1 MLTAP
6 SHLHDML
13 FVLDLSFSVVFST
26 FAVLQLENF
35 VRRNKLSPFVSW
47 NLWNSEST
55 LKEQLDKEKAALQQS
70 IHKNSALISEK
81 DQQVENLKSEVIY
94 FKLLQQI
101 TDRGRML

>member
-1 MLTAP
+1 MLVIYPTAP

-35 VRRNKLSPFVSW
+35 VHRNKLSPFVS
-47 NLWNSEST
+47 WNSEST

-70 IHKNSALISEK
+70 IHKNGALISEK

-94 FKLLQQI
+94 FKLL
-101 TDRGRML
+101 

>member
-1 MLTAP
+1 MLVIYPTAP
-6 SHLHDML
+6 SHLHDM
-13 FVLDLSFSVVFST
+13 FVLDLSFSIVFST

-35 VRRNKLSPFVSW
+35 VHRNKLSPFVSW
-47 NLWNSEST
+47 NSESA

-94 FKLLQQI
+94 FKLL
-101 TDRGRML
+101 